1 MKLKIAAVAALLLA
15 GAAAPALA
23 AQSSGTVT
31 ANATVIQPLTITQ
44 TTAMDFG
51 KLVMDAGS
59 PGLGTVTLA
68 AGTSARTPSGGVD
81 LVGTSAAAGVV
92 QVVGQTGN
100 TYTVTLPTSTTL
112 TGPGTA
118 MTLDTFASSD
128 TLTSI
133 SGTNSVHIG
142 AVLHVNAAQ
151 TAGGY
156 TGSFVV
162 TAAYD

>member
-23 AQSSGTVT
+23 AQSSGTVN
-31 ANATVIQPLTITQ
+31 ASATVIQPLTVSQ

-51 KLVMDAGS
+51 KLVMNAGS
-59 PGLGTVTLA
+59 PGAGTVVLTA
-68 AGTSARTPSGGVD
+68 ANGRSTTGGVD
-81 LVGTSAAAGVV
+81 LVGTTAAAGVV

-100 TYTVTLPTSTTL
+100 NYTVTLPSSTTL

-118 MTLDTFASSD
+118 MTLDTFNSSD
-128 TLTSI
+128 TLTPI
-133 SGTNSVHIG
+133 AGTNNIHIG
-142 AVLHVNAAQ
+142 ATLHVNAAQ
-151 TAGGY
+151 TAGAY